1 MTIPVQ
7 DAVTSSVANGVTT
20 VFPFGFKIL
29 SESDLV
35 VLLDD
40 VEATSGFAVSG
51 VGSDSGGNVTFTVPP
66 ANGVKVTRALQPELK
81 RDVDYQQFGDWLSPE
96 VNNDFDRIWLALQM
110 LNHND
115 KRSLR
120 ISVDNTIDQTILET
134 PAERAGKIIGFD
146 ASGNVILFAGADIP
160 PGLVSALIS
169 NFLATTTQL
178 DARNVIGAGDMDI
191 ADAQA
196 ETGVSFTTAGS
207 AGTLTVSTSPAY
219 GTLATGQRMRLK
231 FNVASTGTDTLN
243 RDTTGAK
250 SLKQY
255 DSTGTKV
262 AAVFA
267 ANQLADVVYDGTDYV
282 VLDPLPSAS
291 KQLQSITAT
300 VAANALT
307 LGLNPTSLDFRSSAL
322 TNGVPN
328 TRTVGAAI
336 SLVVPSSATLG
347 TTNGVSARLALLAID
362 NAGTVELA
370 VVNTAGGLNLDE
382 TTLISTTAISV
393 AATSANVIYST
404 AARASV
410 PFRVVGFID
419 ITEATAGTWATAP
432 TEIQGGGGL
441 SLSRISPVVYTPAVT
456 PIPASGTNL
465 TASHS
470 FGTVPVDASL
480 ELTCLTA
487 EQGYSVGD
495 VVQVNTNWTGSVYS
509 TKSLW
514 KSSTQV
520 GWPVQ
525 SGTDICL
532 PNKTTG
538 ADFTPT
544 KANWSYR
551 FKLRSM

>member
-40 VEATSGFAVSG
+40 VEATSGFTVSG

-120 ISVDNTIDQTILET
+120 ISVDNIIDQTILET

-146 ASGNVILFAGADIP
+146 VSGNVILYAGTDIS
-160 PGLVSALIS
+160 PGLVSALIA
-169 NFLATTTQL
+169 NFLAATTAI

-207 AGTLTVSTSPAY
+207 AGTLTVTTSPAY

-282 VLDPLPSAS
+282 VLDSLPAS
-291 KQLQSITAT
+291 MSIASTAE
-300 VAANALT
+300 AQALT
-307 LGLNPTSLDFRSSAL
+307 DNTKGLTPLRLKEALQGSNQSLAAGGYQKFPGGLIVQWGACQANSTPVSVTFPLAFPTACYAVVLVAQKSS
-322 TNGVPN
+322 
-328 TRTVGAAI
+328 
-336 SLVVPSSATLG
+336 G
-347 TTNGVSARLALLAID
+347 TTYQSGVS
-362 NAGTVELA
+362 
-370 VVNTAGGLNLDE
+370 
-382 TTLISTTAISV
+382 SV
-393 AATSANVIYST
+393 T
-404 AARASV
+404 
-410 PFRVVGFID
+410 
-419 ITEATAGTWATAP
+419 
-432 TEIQGGGGL
+432 
-441 SLSRISPVVYTPAVT
+441 
-456 PIPASGTNL
+456 ASGFS
-465 TASHS
+465 AH
-470 FGTVPVDASL
+470 A
-480 ELTCLTA
+480 
-487 EQGYSVGD
+487 
-495 VVQVNTNWTGSVYS
+495 GSGLQDCYYIAIG
-509 TKSLW
+509 K
-514 KSSTQV
+514 
-520 GWPVQ
+520 
-525 SGTDICL
+525 
-532 PNKTTG
+532 
-538 ADFTPT
+538 
-544 KANWSYR
+544 
-551 FKLRSM
+551 

>member
-40 VEATSGFAVSG
+40 VEATSGFTVSG

-120 ISVDNTIDQTILET
+120 ISVDNIIDQTILET

-146 ASGNVILFAGADIP
+146 ASGNVILYAGNDIDT
-160 PGLVSALIS
+160 GLVSALIA

-207 AGTLTVSTSPAY
+207 AGTLTVTTSPAY

-250 SLKQY
+250 LLKQY

-262 AAVFA
+262 AAAFA

-282 VLDPLPSAS
+282 LLDSLPSVPAAS
-291 KQLQSITAT
+291 VLGAFRNLQAS
-300 VAANALT
+300 AN
-307 LGLNPTSLDFRSSAL
+307 G
-322 TNGVPN
+322 
-328 TRTVGAAI
+328 
-336 SLVVPSSATLG
+336 
-347 TTNGVSARLALLAID
+347 
-362 NAGTVELA
+362 
-370 VVNTAGGLNLDE
+370 
-382 TTLISTTAISV
+382 
-393 AATSANVIYST
+393 TSANVSVTADEIVLEDSSNAYKTLRNVSLTIAGTTTGANALDTGTIAAST
-404 AARASV
+404 WYALWVIAKAD
-410 PFRVVGFID
+410 G
-419 ITEATAGTWATAP
+419 TTAGLLSLSATAP
-432 TEIQGGGGL
+432 TLPSGYTFKARVGWIRTDGTANKYPLGFTQYGRRVQYKVAAGGNV
-441 SLSRISPVVYTPAVT
+441 PNM
-456 PIPASGTNL
+456 PIMANG
-465 TASHS
+465 A
-470 FGTVPVDASL
+470 
-480 ELTCLTA
+480 
-487 EQGYSVGD
+487 
-495 VVQVNTNWTGSVYS
+495 TGSTS
-509 TKSLW
+509 
-514 KSSTQV
+514 
-520 GWPVQ
+520 
-525 SGTDICL
+525 
-532 PNKTTG
+532 
-538 ADFTPT
+538 TPT
-544 KANWSYR
+544 WTAVGASAFVPPSAAKIALSVQAGSASSQPVGVCPNNSYGSR
-551 FKLRSM
+551 TSLTNPPFFMHYPTNAGNVSVFDMILESSNIYWACEFASVLCCNGWEDNI